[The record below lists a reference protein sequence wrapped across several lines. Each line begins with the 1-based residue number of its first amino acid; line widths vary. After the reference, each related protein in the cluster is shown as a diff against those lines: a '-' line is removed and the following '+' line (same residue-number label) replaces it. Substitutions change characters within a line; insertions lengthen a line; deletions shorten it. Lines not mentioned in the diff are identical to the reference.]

1 MRKLFFVL
9 MAFSAAS
16 LLYCCKGTNSPDGLN
31 LKFNLQKGEKF
42 LYTAGMDMHSRQ
54 NVMGKDMDVNTRMDM
69 AYTFDVTGDSA
80 GWKQVNATISKIA
93 INMDAGGMQIK
104 FDSDDPAAADSTNPM
119 AKVGKIFGAMKGGQF
134 GFTMNEKGKV
144 GNVTGIRE
152 MMEHAVASLNDP
164 TASAALMSGLSK
176 TFDENQFKQN
186 LEQSFGIYPDKP
198 VKAGD
203 SWNKTMTMNNAGI
216 LMKMDNTYT
225 LESVDNN
232 NANVKMSSKI
242 SSGSDS
248 AKLMGMNMDMNGTME
263 GTMQFDIASGMPVK
277 GVSTMQM
284 NMKVKSQG
292 TEMPMNMTFT
302 MNITGKKL

>member
-1 MRKLFFVL
+1 MKKLFFVL

-16 LLYCCKGTNSPDGLN
+16 LLYCCKGTKSADGLD

-54 NVMGKDMDVNTRMDM
+54 SVMGKDMDVNTKMDM
-69 AYTFDVTGDSA
+69 SYTFEVTGDSA

-93 INMDAGGMQIK
+93 MNMDAGGMQIK
-104 FDSDDPAAADSTNPM
+104 FDSDDPASLDSTNPM
-119 AKVGKIFGAMKGGQF
+119 AKVGQIFGAMKGGKF

-164 TASAALMSGLSK
+164 TASTALIAGLSK

-216 LMKMDNTYT
+216 IMKMDNTYT

-263 GTMQFDIASGMPVK
+263 GTMQFDIATGMPVK
-277 GVSTMQM
+277 GLSTMQM
-284 NMKVKSQG
+284 NMKMKNQG
-292 TEMPMNMTFT
+292 MEMPMNMTFT

>member
-1 MRKLFFVL
+1 

>member
-1 MRKLFFVL
+1 MRKLFFVFI
-9 MAFSAAS
+9 AFSAAS
-16 LLYCCKGTNSPDGLN
+16 LFYCCKGTNSPDGLN

-42 LYTAGMDMHSRQ
+42 LYTAGLDMHSRQ
-54 NVMGKDMDVNTRMDM
+54 NVMGKDMDLNTKMDM
-69 AYTFDVTGDSA
+69 AYTFEVIGDSA

-104 FDSDDPAAADSTNPM
+104 YDSDDPKALDSTNPM
-119 AKVGKIFGAMKGGQF
+119 AKLGQIFGAIKGGRF
-134 GFTMNEKGKV
+134 GFTINEKGKV
-144 GNVTGIRE
+144 GNVTGIQE
-152 MMEHAVASLNDP
+152 MIEHAVASINDP
-164 TASAALMSGLSK
+164 SASTALTAGLSK
-176 TFDENQFKQN
+176 SFDENQFKQN

-198 VKAGD
+198 VKPGD
-203 SWNKTMTMNNAGI
+203 SWHKTMTMNNAGI

-248 AKLMGMNMDMNGTME
+248 AKLVGMNMDMNGTME
-263 GTMQFDIASGMPVK
+263 GTMQFDIVSGMPVK
-277 GVSTMQM
+277 GLSTMQM

-292 TEMPMNMTFT
+292 TEMPMNLTFT

>member
-232 NANVKMSSKI
+232 NSNVKMSSKI

>member
-16 LLYCCKGTNSPDGLN
+16 LLYCCKGTKSPDGLN

-69 AYTFDVTGDSA
+69 AYTFEVTGDSA

-104 FDSDDPAAADSTNPM
+104 FDSDDPTALDSTNPM
-119 AKVGKIFGAMKGGQF
+119 AKVGQIFGAMKGGQF

-164 TASAALMSGLSK
+164 TSSAALMAGLSK

-216 LMKMDNTYT
+216 IMKMDNTYT